1 MTDPHQPA
9 QQQPGQQ
16 QPHEPQPHD
25 QAPQPYQAQPY
36 QPQPGES
43 ATSGT
48 PPLWAPWYG
57 APLTAAVS
65 RFFRKFFDYSGRAS
79 RSEYWWFAL
88 AQGVVT
94 FVLIMATGLVASIG
108 STVDASGQPV
118 SDPPLAIFVPLV
130 ILNFALW
137 LTVLVGSLSLTA
149 RRLHDVDLSG
159 FFQFLYLVPFGS
171 LAVFVM
177 TLLPSKPGGARF
189 DRPRD

>member
-1 MTDPHQPA
+1 MTD
-9 QQQPGQQ
+9 QQQP
-16 QPHEPQPHD
+16 E
-25 QAPQPYQAQPY
+25 PYQPQAYQPQPY
-36 QPQPGES
+36 QPQAGES

-48 PPLWAPWYG
+48 APLRAPWYG

-94 FVLIMATGLVASIG
+94 IVLILATSLVASIG

-118 SDPPLAIFVPLV
+118 SDPPLAIFIPLV
-130 ILNFALW
+130 ILNFVLW
-137 LTVLVGSLSLTA
+137 LTLLVGTLSLTA
-149 RRLHDVDLSG
+149 RRLHDVNLSG

-177 TLLPSKPGGARF
+177 TLLPSKPEGARF